1 MLRMVRDLLDQQ
13 IIDAQG
19 RKVVRINDVTFE
31 RMIEDGADALWVLE
45 IDIGIRSI
53 FRRLLQGVVPPR
65 LVRRLQGR
73 IPPNSIR
80 WEFCNIIEPDPQRRL
95 RLNISNRLLE
105 DMHPADLADI
115 VEELS
120 PEDRESIFENIDSE
134 VAADALTEVDPD
146 IQASILESLETET
159 AADIVEE
166 MSPDH
171 AADALSEL
179 GAETSEEILEEMEN
193 APKTEVRE
201 LLEFEEDT
209 AGGMMNTEFV
219 SLHEHAT
226 VADALQALKQN
237 EDLLESLNT
246 MFLVDA
252 HERLKA
258 AVPLARLFLHEGATE
273 LGVAGVRQS
282 ARSSG
287 DGEAGSG
294 DRDFRQVQPADASGG
309 RRRWETCGR
318 DHGGRRHH
326 RAAAALARVLRDGEL
341 VTGFHQFRD
350 FLPVELALRV
360 KRNPSVVVHVGRLE
374 ETRIFEKNSRF
385 ALQDFEGDGGFV
397 LLAVKNAEWL
407 FLEAKKGMSE
417 VGGFDR
423 VGQGEAD
430 FSKTRRSFLP
440 RESLDAAPR
449 VFGHSGQRVG
459 VRARFD
465 RGVERH
471 AIDVI
476 EQALGQA
483 HRGCRFRGERFHVF
497 FDARL
502 EYLVGKDAV
511 DQSDAAEL
519 RARRWARR

>member
-1 MLRMVRDLLDQQ
+1 LFLTEILGLKVFDLKGRRIGVVKDAAVVPLVDPVRVDRYLIGGVGTAWLTVRHDQIRSISLDGIHLRDENLTPYHSDEYMLRMVRDLLDQQ

-65 LVRRLQGR
+65 VVRRLQGR
-73 IPPNSIR
+73 IAPNSIR
-80 WEFCNIIEPDPQRRL
+80 WEFCNILEPDPQRRL

-120 PEDRESIFENIDSE
+120 PDDRESIFENIDSE

-193 APKTEVRE
+193 APKSEVRE

-226 VADALQALKQN
+226 VADALQALRQN

-252 HERLKA
+252 HDRLKA

-273 LGVAGVRQS
+273 LASLTSDNLVEVQVTEKQDRVTEIFDKYNLLTLPVVDEDGKLAGVIT
-282 ARSSG
+282 
-287 DGEAGSG
+287 
-294 DRDFRQVQPADASGG
+294 ADDVI
-309 RRRWETCGR
+309 T
-318 DHGGRRHH
+318 
-326 RAAAALARVLRDGEL
+326 VLR
-341 VTGFHQFRD
+341 
-350 FLPVELALRV
+350 
-360 KRNPSVVVHVGRLE
+360 
-374 ETRIFEKNSRF
+374 
-385 ALQDFEGDGGFV
+385 
-397 LLAVKNAEWL
+397 
-407 FLEAKKGMSE
+407 
-417 VGGFDR
+417 
-423 VGQGEAD
+423 
-430 FSKTRRSFLP
+430 
-440 RESLDAAPR
+440 
-449 VFGHSGQRVG
+449 QR
-459 VRARFD
+459 
-465 RGVERH
+465 
-471 AIDVI
+471 
-476 EQALGQA
+476 
-483 HRGCRFRGERFHVF
+483 
-497 FDARL
+497 
-502 EYLVGKDAV
+502 
-511 DQSDAAEL
+511 
-519 RARRWARR
+519 